1 MPLRGGG
8 AGVGRLMA
16 KTILNFHFDYWNPS
30 LILNTPIYDGQREVN
45 ERGGCKKTV
54 HEVVHVSKSWLLC
67 SVMQAKICKQDVDEV
82 IKPWDKVFLG
92 HQLQERQFAANA
104 SEAITKRA
112 LKCAEKPY
120 IVFDYD
126 HR

>member
-1 MPLRGGG
+1 MLC
-8 AGVGRLMA
+8 V
-16 KTILNFHFDYWNPS
+16 
-30 LILNTPIYDGQREVN
+30 ILNTPIYVGRREVR

-54 HEVVHVSKSWLLC
+54 HEVVHVSKAWLLC

-104 SEAITKRA
+104 SEAITERA